1 MDKALHLLDHM
12 LAATTPGAVAGLPT
26 AGSPTATG
34 QPETTPSTG
43 VRDANAPNAMKPA
56 SSGGG
61 GESGGPLPPWDP
73 RLPLSRPDAI
83 SFGTVIDGC
92 SRARMADEAVELL
105 TKMRQERIGGACV
118 GRVER
123 TATPGGADSGGS
135 SDVGDGGSGGFLLPP
150 NVHCVTAAITACGR
164 ANRPENAV
172 AVLQEAVALEDAWLE
187 QLARQRRRRP
197 RKKGGGQDQRQGD
210 EESSALAAAPV
221 AVAAPLASATL
232 ATAADGPAALD
243 RRQQRRPGGEE
254 QTPATILKG
263 AGGLAAEASTTTA
276 AAVGAA
282 AAATDV
288 GGKVVQENAA
298 VTGSRPAGAAEA
310 AAIATLE
317 PSPPVGGDPGGGTK
331 GSTRA
336 AATTS
341 ETLFSAALRPA
352 YNAAINAC
360 LGAGRNGQA
369 RALMRNMRE
378 RRLRPGREIFNSLLV
393 ACSDSF
399 EV

>member
-1 MDKALHLLDHM
+1 
-12 LAATTPGAVAGLPT
+12 
-26 AGSPTATG
+26 
-34 QPETTPSTG
+34 
-43 VRDANAPNAMKPA
+43 MKPA

-135 SDVGDGGSGGFLLPP
+135 SDVGDGSSGGFLLPP

-197 RKKGGGQDQRQGD
+197 RKGGGHDQRQGD
-210 EESSALAAAPV
+210 EESSALATAPV
-221 AVAAPLASATL
+221 AAVAAPLASATL

-243 RRQQRRPGGEE
+243 RRRQQRRPGGEE
-254 QTPATILKG
+254 ETPATILKG
-263 AGGLAAEASTTTA
+263 AGGLAAEGSTTTA

-282 AAATDV
+282 AAAASDIV
-288 GGKVVQENAA
+288 GKVEQENAA
-298 VTGSRPAGAAEA
+298 VTGSRPAGAAGA
-310 AAIATLE
+310 PAIATLE
-317 PSPPVGGDPGGGTK
+317 PSSPVGGDPGGGTK
-331 GSTRA
+331 GSTQA

-360 LGAGRNGQA
+360 LGAGRSGQA